1 MIYPILGEYKNNK
14 FKINIL
20 SKKNYNICL
29 QIYKNEEI
37 QYTKDIY
44 IKSYIVNNIIIENIE
59 LGYKYKL
66 IFNENDNK
74 DNNKID
80 ELDINLLDNPFD
92 NVKVVCCD
100 SNIGLET
107 NTWDKMNKKF
117 GVIFHI
123 GDFIYN
129 DIIFYINYYKSLN
142 TQKIDKNSIYKEIYD
157 NYIECIIRKL
167 YYLKNNFNYVM
178 TDDHESVDG
187 PFYNQ
192 NKDNIIFIKIFKIF
206 KKLEIE
212 ILHTLQF
219 NKETFDYIKDNKNNT
234 LYVMN
239 NNNLLMDD
247 KIIKKYLIYKKI
259 KKYKNIIFL
268 ERKICLSINTDT
280 LTKIIYD
287 NDKNLKI
294 NNDNLYNMINKFNI
308 NGNKNI
314 YVLSGDI
321 HLIASLDVYKDD
333 NKICAIKCIGSI
345 NSCVIIGYVNL
356 FLSSSNYHLKNKEI
370 IKKNGFI
377 NINYKNNNLII
388 KEIINDKTNIIFN
401 TINTV
406 YSGLKFLYYRNIL
419 KYL

>member
-1 MIYPILGEYKNNK
+1 MIYPILGEYKNNR

-29 QIYKNEEI
+29 QIYKNEDI
-37 QYTKDIY
+37 QYTKDIC
-44 IKSYIVNNIIIENIE
+44 IKSYIINNIIIENIE

-66 IFNENDNK
+66 IFNK
-74 DNNKID
+74 DNNKIE
-80 ELDINLLDNPFD
+80 ELEIDLLDNPFD

-117 GVIFHI
+117 GMIFHI

-142 TQKIDKNSIYKEIYD
+142 TQIIDKNSIYKEIYD

-178 TDDHESVDG
+178 TDDHETIDNT
-187 PFYNQ
+187 FYNQ
-192 NKDNIIFIKIFKIF
+192 NKDNITFIKIFKIF

-219 NKETFDYIKDNKNNT
+219 NKETFDFIEDIKNNT
-234 LYVMN
+234 IYIMN
-239 NNNLLMDD
+239 NDNLLMDD
-247 KIIKKYLIYKKI
+247 NIIKKYKIYEKI

-268 ERKICLSINTDT
+268 ERKIFLSFDTD
-280 LTKIIYD
+280 LLSKIIYD
-287 NDKNLKI
+287 SGKNLII
-294 NNDNLYNMINKFNI
+294 NNDNFYYMINKLNK
-308 NGNKNI
+308 NRNKNI
-314 YVLSGDI
+314 YVLSGDLHTI
-321 HLIASLDVYKDD
+321 TSSDIFKDN
-333 NKICAIKCIGSI
+333 NKICTIKCIGAI
-345 NSCVIIGYVNL
+345 NSVKALGSVNL
-356 FLSSSNYHLKNKEI
+356 FLSSRKYHLKNKEI
-370 IKKNGFI
+370 IKKNSFI

-388 KEIINDKTNIIFN
+388 KQTINNKTNIIFN

-406 YSGLKFLYYRNIL
+406 YLGLKFFYYRDII